1 MAKKK
6 EKQTKPVLNFDD
18 KEYIIE
24 DMTDEQKI
32 LANHTKDLENK
43 IATMRF
49 NLDQL
54 AGGHESFV
62 SKLREA
68 FATEEEP
75 EEVEVEAEA

>member
-6 EKQTKPVLNFDD
+6 QKETQPVLNFDD

-32 LANHTKDLENK
+32 LANHAADLENK
-43 IATMRF
+43 MATMRF

-54 AGGHESFV
+54 AVGHESFV
-62 SKLREA
+62 SKLRESL
-68 FATEEEP
+68 EEKDEP
-75 EEVEVEAEA
+75 AEVEAEA

>member
-6 EKQTKPVLNFDD
+6 QKETQPVLNFDD

-32 LANHTKDLENK
+32 LANHAADLENK
-43 IATMRF
+43 MATMRF

-54 AGGHESFV
+54 AVGHESFV
-62 SKLREA
+62 SKLRESL
-68 FATEEEP
+68 EEKDEP
-75 EEVEVEAEA
+75 AEAEAEA